1 MKNQLILL
9 FVLLSA
15 GISLAQEGVKK
26 IYSVPNLEQIVKGHK
41 TIAILPFN
49 VAIRYRRSPKNFDEQ
64 QNKAEEKSLSL
75 NLQNNF
81 NAVMSIKKDI
91 FPINV
96 QSNQITNF
104 RLEEMKMLDNFETLK
119 PEDVAKVLNVD
130 AVMYC
135 DYTYTRTNSEFGA
148 ILNEQLFGYGKVA
161 TGELTMSIFNGVDGE
176 LLWRFN
182 KTMNQESLSYPRYI
196 IERMLSKIGRNFP
209 YQK

>member
-81 NAVMSIKKDI
+81 YAVMSIKKDI

-96 QSNQITNF
+96 QSNQITNY

-135 DYTYTRTNSEFGA
+135 QYTYTKTNSELGA
-148 ILNEQLFGYGKVA
+148 MMNEYLWLSNKVA
-161 TGELTMSIFNGVDGE
+161 LGDFTMSLYDGKE
-176 LLWRFN
+176 GILLWEFS
-182 KTMNQESLSYPRYI
+182 KTMKQEYDSYPNII
-196 IERMLSKIGRNFP
+196 IERMMSKIGRNFP